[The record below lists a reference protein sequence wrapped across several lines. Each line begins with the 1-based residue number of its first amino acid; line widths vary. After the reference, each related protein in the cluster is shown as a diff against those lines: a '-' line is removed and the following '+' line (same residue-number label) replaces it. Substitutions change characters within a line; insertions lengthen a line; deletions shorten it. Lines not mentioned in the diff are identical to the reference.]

1 MDPLRLRNNFQK
13 CLKNPKFDKLK
24 GRNPRCRFDM
34 IKPIL
39 YHSFEEKA
47 KLEAE
52 LFGKLTP
59 AKRRRVAK
67 AWMTIASDTRLVR
80 EAKKRISTSKARK

>member
-1 MDPLRLRNNFQK
+1 MLTS
-13 CLKNPKFDKLK
+13 
-24 GRNPRCRFDM
+24 GYSIVM

-47 KLEAE
+47 RLEAE

-59 AKRRRVAK
+59 EERERATK
-67 AWMTIASDTRLVR
+67 AWAAVAVSVSTI
-80 EAKKRISTSKARK
+80 KKGRNGKNRPRRKK

>member
-1 MDPLRLRNNFQK
+1 
-13 CLKNPKFDKLK
+13 
-24 GRNPRCRFDM
+24 M

-59 AKRRRVAK
+59 RERERAAK
-67 AWMTIASDTRLVR
+67 AWMAVAASVKTV
-80 EAKKRISTSKARK
+80 KKGRNGKNYPKLKK